1 MFYIESDCLLTV
13 SLNNIGKYE
22 QRGGQGMDEK
32 KEYRFTIII
41 EPCEEGGYFALCP
54 AFPGCHVEGETYE
67 ETLNEMR
74 AAIDAFIED
83 YKAEGEP
90 IPDDEVTITTLKVA
104 V

>member
-1 MFYIESDCLLTV
+1 MA
-13 SLNNIGKYE
+13 K
-22 QRGGQGMDEK
+22 K
-32 KEYRFTIII
+32 KEYRFTILI
-41 EPCEEGGYFALCP
+41 EPCEEGGYFAMCP

-83 YKAEGEP
+83 YREENEP
-90 IPDDEVTITTLKVA
+90 IPADDVTITTLKVA

>member
-1 MFYIESDCLLTV
+1 LL
-13 SLNNIGKYE
+13 IRRFE
-22 QRGGQGMDEK
+22 MARK

-41 EPCEEGGYFALCP
+41 EPCEEGGYFAMCP

-83 YKAEGEP
+83 YKEEKEP
-90 IPDDEVTITTLKVA
+90 IPEDDVTITTLKVA